1 MENKQLTE
9 KQFNSIKE
17 FEQIRKE
24 RNEKF
29 IVYVKTISTMSVGF
43 LGIMLSL
50 ADTEKMSCMKH
61 LFYSI
66 TITATSLGILAS
78 LIALYGEI
86 ASLSVLLNNLQ
97 NKIKK
102 HIEENI
108 DKQIFAE
115 SDPKGYMTAY
125 YFSLFFFVCALVSA
139 TLYSWF

>member
-1 MENKQLTE
+1 MEKKQLTE
-9 KQFNSIKE
+9 TQFNSIKE

-24 RNEKF
+24 RNEKV
-29 IVYVKTISTMSVGF
+29 IVYIKTISTMSVGF

-50 ADTEKMSCMKH
+50 ADTEKMNCMKH

-86 ASLSVLLNNLQ
+86 ASLSVLLNNLR
-97 NKIKK
+97 NNIKK
-102 HIEENI
+102 QIAENT

-115 SDPKGYMTAY
+115 SDPKGYMISY
-125 YFSLFFFVCALVSA
+125 YFSLVFFVCALVSA

>member
-17 FEQIRKE
+17 FEQIRKD

-50 ADTEKMSCMKH
+50 ADTDKMNCMKH

-86 ASLSVLLNNLQ
+86 ASLSVLLNNLR
-97 NKIKK
+97 NNIKQ
-102 HIEENI
+102 HIAENT

-115 SDPKGYMTAY
+115 SDPKEYMIAY
-125 YFSLFFFVCALVSA
+125 YFSLFFFVCALASA